1 MAVDYRDGI
10 SILKLII
17 YLPYLFASI
26 YVCYRHGFRR
36 NSGWIFLVIFCILR
50 IIGSGAQLATINN
63 NSSTPYTIAA
73 VTDAIGL
80 SPLLLSSLG
89 LTSRMYVR

>member
-1 MAVDYRDGI
+1 MTIDYRDGV

-17 YLPYLFASI
+17 YLPYLCASI
-26 YVCYRHGFRR
+26 YVCYRHGFRK

-50 IIGSGAQLATINN
+50 IVGSCAQLATI
-63 NSSTPYTIAA
+63 SSTSTTPYTIAA
-73 VTDAIGL
+73 VTDSIGL

-89 LTSRMYVR
+89 LLSRA